1 MVQVIN
7 QVGKNVG
14 QHDEAPEYWTPQE
27 ACLAQAMLDLKRFHG
42 ATMQKKKKTRSRP
55 LTRRYLKIEAVK
67 KLIFATKRH
76 TRIRGHK
83 QSNAMIARALA

>member
-1 MVQVIN
+1 
-7 QVGKNVG
+7 
-14 QHDEAPEYWTPQE
+14 
-27 ACLAQAMLDLKRFHG
+27 MLDSTMKLLSTGLPKRRVSPRPCLTSRG
-42 ATMQKKKKTRSRP
+42 SMGQQCKKKKKTRSRP